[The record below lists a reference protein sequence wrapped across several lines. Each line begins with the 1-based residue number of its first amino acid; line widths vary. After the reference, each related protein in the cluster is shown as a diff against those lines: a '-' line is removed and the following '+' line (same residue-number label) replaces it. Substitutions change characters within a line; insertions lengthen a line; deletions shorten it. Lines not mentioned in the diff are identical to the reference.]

1 MHAVNITRRGLIEH
15 VSLSMLRYGGW
26 IILASASVIVVDMFS
41 RRYYGFSLDADELG
55 AYALAIGATWAY
67 ANTLEARAHIRID
80 TLYFRFPTRLRPYLD
95 CIALLAMALFFGLL
109 TYRAMELTYFSFTY
123 GSRSPTPLRVPLWIP
138 QGLWCL
144 GLIQLMLV
152 IVSLLL
158 KLIKALARQDMHTAG
173 RIAGLATIDDELA
186 QELDDLG
193 RRSQGQKP

>member
-1 MHAVNITRRGLIEH
+1 MQAVNITRRGLIEH

-41 RRYYGFSLDADELG
+41 RRYFGFSLDADELG
-55 AYALAIGATWAY
+55 AY

-123 GSRSPTPLRVPLWIP
+123 DSRSPTPLRVPLWIP

-158 KLIKALARQDMHTAG
+158 KLIRALARQDMHTAG

-193 RRSQGQKP
+193 RRSQDKKQ

>member
-1 MHAVNITRRGLIEH
+1 LIEH
-15 VSLSMLRYGGW
+15 VSLSMLRFGGW
-26 IILASASVIVVDMFS
+26 IILASAAVIVADMFS
-41 RRYYGFSLDADELG
+41 RRYFGFSLDADELG

-80 TLYFRFPTRLRPYLD
+80 TLYFRFPTGLRPYLD

-123 GSRSPTPLRVPLWIP
+123 GSHSPTPLRVPLWIP

-152 IVSLLL
+152 IVSLLF
-158 KLIKALARQDMHTAG
+158 KLVGALARQDMHTAG

-193 RRSQGQKP
+193 RRSQGKKP